1 MSSAEDLLE
10 EANTLITEAARR
22 GVILRVL
29 GGVAIRY
36 HCPSASQPP
45 LARHIADID
54 LFGLSKQSIAIRKVF
69 AGLSY
74 DEAETFNVL
83 HGNRRLM
90 FFQPNIHY
98 RRDVFLDFFEMCHKF
113 DLRDR
118 LQVEDFSISLSDL
131 LMTKLQ
137 VVEIEER
144 DFKDIVCMLVD
155 HELGDSDAQDTIN
168 KNYIADVCSNDWG
181 VYKSFTQNLEKT
193 AGYLERIDLKDLQR
207 KTAKERVGVLGETIE
222 RAPKSSRW
230 KLRSL
235 VGARMSWYEEP
246 EVPKTIKFAE
256 E

>member
-1 MSSAEDLLE
+1 MGSAEDLLE
-10 EANTLITEAARR
+10 EAKSLVAEATRR

-36 HCPSASQPP
+36 HCPCASQPP

-54 LFGLSKQSIAIRKVF
+54 LFGLSKDSTSIRKVF

-74 DEAETFNVL
+74 DQAETFNAL

-90 FFQPNIHY
+90 FFQPNTHA

-113 DLRDR
+113 DFRNR
-118 LQVEDFSISLSDL
+118 LQVEGFSISLSDL

-137 VVEIEER
+137 VVEIEDR
-144 DFKDIVCMLVD
+144 DYKDIVCMFVD
-155 HELGDSDAQDTIN
+155 HELSDSDGQDTIN
-168 KNYIADVCSNDWG
+168 KNYIADVCSDDWG
-181 VYKSFTQNLEKT
+181 VYKSFTQNLAKT
-193 AGYLERIDLKDLQR
+193 AGYLEQIDLKDLQT
-207 KTAKERVGVLGETIE
+207 KTTKERIGVLEDTIE
-222 RAPKSSRW
+222 RAPKSSGW

-235 VGARMSWYEEP
+235 IGARMSWYEEP

-256 E
+256 D